1 VDNEA
6 DAARMRADGEW
17 NAEIFAVIHALQA
30 NTLTPA
36 VLLCYCIPLGIA
48 DRIFGWEKALLQVRE
63 ALQPGNDRS
72 GIHSMALYGMGGV
85 GKPQIVPHYANNS
98 RGSFDAILWI
108 SADNSIKMAQ
118 SLLEVAQRLEL
129 ISDGLEPQDSAAAR
143 SKVKTFL
150 TQTSKRQLHEH
161 S

>member
-1 VDNEA
+1 MHTLE
-6 DAARMRADGEW
+6 
-17 NAEIFAVIHALQA
+17 A
-30 NTLTPA
+30 NTLKHD
-36 VLLCYCIPLGIA
+36 VLLCYCIRLGIA
-48 DRIFGWEKALLQVRE
+48 DRILGWEEALLQVRE
-63 ALQPGNDRS
+63 ALQPGNDPS

-85 GKPQIVPHYANNS
+85 RKTQIALHYANNS
-98 RGSFDAILWI
+98 RGSFDAMLWI

-118 SLLEVAQRLEL
+118 SFLEVAQRLEL

-143 SKVKTFL
+143 SKVKTWL

>member
-1 VDNEA
+1 MDNEA

-17 NAEIFAVIHALQA
+17 NAEILAVIYALQA
-30 NTLTPA
+30 NTLTHD

-48 DRIFGWEKALLQVRE
+48 DRIFGWEEALLQDRE

-72 GIHSMALYGMGGV
+72 GIHSMALYGMGEV
-85 GKPQIVPHYANNS
+85 RKTQIALHYANNS
-98 RGSFDAILWI
+98 RGSFDAMLWI

-118 SLLEVAQRLEL
+118 SFLEVAQRLEL
-129 ISDGLEPQDSAAAR
+129 IVTAQNHKTAPQQDQKSR
-143 SKVKTFL
+143 
-150 TQTSKRQLHEH
+150 H